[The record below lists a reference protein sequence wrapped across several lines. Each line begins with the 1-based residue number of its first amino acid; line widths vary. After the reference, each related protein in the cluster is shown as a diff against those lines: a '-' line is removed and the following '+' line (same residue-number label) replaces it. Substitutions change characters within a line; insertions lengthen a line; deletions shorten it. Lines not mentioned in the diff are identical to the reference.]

1 LKLLIVT
8 PIHNEALNIVE
19 LAEALKSS
27 SRQPDMWIV
36 VDDGSTDQGPA
47 MLARV
52 DIPFPH
58 MVVRREQTA
67 GGLIGGSAFKAWQAG
82 IDSLEGSVLD
92 FDAIMKLDADV
103 DLPEKYLERA
113 LQALDGDQR
122 LGLAGGVLLG
132 KGNAEQNLHV
142 PGPVKMYS
150 RLGFQA
156 LKPLPRE
163 VGFDVMDEVAIKHEG
178 LHVLVQKDNY
188 FGVRRS
194 IGASQGLVHGRRR
207 NGRVCRWTA
216 YYPPYFA
223 LHALRYAFRR
233 PYLIGTIAMV
243 FGYITAT
250 DGPYPPE
257 LKKAHTDEQRGKLRD
272 IIRSPISWV
281 TATYSTNGAT
291 R

>member
-1 LKLLIVT
+1 LKFLVVT

-19 LAEALKSS
+19 LAEALISS

-36 VDDGSTDQGPA
+36 VDDGSTDHGPSL
-47 MLARV
+47 LANV

-58 MVVRREQTA
+58 RVVRREQTA

-82 IDSLEGSVLD
+82 IDSLGSPVLD
-92 FDAIMKLDADV
+92 FDAVMKLDADV
-103 DLPEKYLERA
+103 DLPEQYLARA
-113 LQALDGDQR
+113 LQALDGDKR

-150 RLGFQA
+150 RLGFLA
-156 LKPLPRE
+156 LNSLPRE
-163 VGFDVMDEVAIKHEG
+163 VGFDVMDEVAIKHAG
-178 LHVLVQKDNY
+178 LRVLVQKDNY

-216 YYPPYFA
+216 YYPPYFV

-233 PYLIGTIAMV
+233 PYLIGAIAMG
-243 FGYITAT
+243 FGYLTAT
-250 DGPYPPE
+250 DGPYPSE
-257 LKKAHTDEQRGKLRD
+257 LKKAHRDEQRGKLREVL
-272 IIRSPISWV
+272 RSPVSWV
-281 TATYSTNGAT
+281 KATYSTNGAT